1 MLPLR
6 GLAGTLMDEFMLAN
20 PGLAR
25 AISRA
30 ERKQEQ

>member
-1 MLPLR
+1 
-6 GLAGTLMDEFMLAN
+6 MDEFMLAN